1 MSSNQNID
9 IDILYTI
16 IYDNNT
22 MLRNIVNSKN
32 VGFENL
38 AYAPNLVRKKFV
50 ACGRNVVYTY
60 ILEMQFVFV
69 LYDFVY

>member
-1 MSSNQNID
+1 MNSKQNID
-9 IDILYTI
+9 IDTSFI
-16 IYDNNT
+16 IIFDYNK
-22 MLRNIVNSKN
+22 MFRNIVKYKN
-32 VGFENL
+32 VGFDNL

>member
-1 MSSNQNID
+1 MF
-9 IDILYTI
+9 
-16 IYDNNT
+16 
-22 MLRNIVNSKN
+22 RNIVKYKN

>member
-1 MSSNQNID
+1 MI
-9 IDILYTI
+9 IIRCLGTLYN
-16 IYDNNT
+16 Y
-22 MLRNIVNSKN
+22 KN
-32 VGFENL
+32 VGLENL
-38 AYAPNLVRKKFV
+38 AFAPNLVRKKFV